1 MIKKYSKPTPPVF
14 NERTLDWIH
23 KATQKQKILC
33 DNLIGSS
40 KEISCCPVCHSIDIK
55 IFHKVFSFAYFICE
69 SCNHLFLKDIPDD
82 NALQKLY
89 SGETDQNVANQA
101 HLYADDRS
109 WQDRVEYIS
118 KPKLDFIIDVIKN
131 IDSSEISLLDVG
143 CGGGEILKACSER
156 KIKSLGIDSDKEL
169 IDFCVMKNL
178 DAICTY
184 VDDNIAHLV
193 KQKNKHINCVSLIN
207 VLEHIENPTNFLKLL
222 SLVENEYF
230 AFEVPLHPSLS
241 TIVNILSNKLT
252 YRHVYPPDHLHIFT
266 KDSINHM
273 LNKIG
278 FREIACWYFGQDFSF
293 LNSFLKQNLVGN
305 SNSAYLSLFSDLCDN
320 LQESLDENEF
330 SDTAFVIAKRV

>member
-1 MIKKYSKPTPPVF
+1 M
-14 NERTLDWIH
+14 
-23 KATQKQKILC
+23 C

-169 IDFCVMKNL
+169 IDFCVMK
-178 DAICTY
+178 TWMQY
-184 VDDNIAHLV
+184 V
-193 KQKNKHINCVSLIN
+193 
-207 VLEHIENPTNFLKLL
+207 
-222 SLVENEYF
+222 
-230 AFEVPLHPSLS
+230 
-241 TIVNILSNKLT
+241 
-252 YRHVYPPDHLHIFT
+252 
-266 KDSINHM
+266 HM
-273 LNKIG
+273 LMI
-278 FREIACWYFGQDFSF
+278 I
-293 LNSFLKQNLVGN
+293 LH
-305 SNSAYLSLFSDLCDN
+305 
-320 LQESLDENEF
+320 
-330 SDTAFVIAKRV
+330 T